1 MMTKS
6 NEMLDELTSIV
17 INHLYVSQVTQIQT
31 NSIQVNYYKE
41 NISLISNQLSVQDSV
56 IKLTSMCDLLGSSS
70 CKNRILTQKVFKILL
85 ARL

>member
-41 NISLISNQLSVQDSV
+41 NISLISNQLSVQGSE

-70 CKNRILTQKVFKILL
+70 CNNRILTQKVYLNNIF
-85 ARL
+85 